1 MQAILLD
8 ISTGALVPSTNPV
21 IPENGDVR
29 TLFDKDICPR
39 GTISSTLILDPC
51 KGCPLKGLCP
61 SDDCGMHLYELDEL
75 EENYTPF
82 TDWLQDT
89 L

>member
-8 ISTGALVPSTNPV
+8 ITTGALVPSTNPV
-21 IPENGDVR
+21 IREKGDER
-29 TLFDKDICPR
+29 TLSETDICPR
-39 GTISSTLILDPC
+39 GTISSTLTQDPC
-51 KGCPLKGLCP
+51 KGCPLRGLCP
-61 SDDCGMHLYELDEL
+61 SDDCGMKLYDLDEQ
-75 EENYTPF
+75 EENNTPF

>member
-8 ISTGALVPSTNPV
+8 IFTGALVPSTNPV

-29 TLFDKDICPR
+29 TLFDNDICPR
-39 GTISSTLILDPC
+39 GTISSTLTLDPC
-51 KGCPLKGLCP
+51 KGCPLKGHCP
-61 SDDCGMHLYELDEL
+61 SDDCGMKLYDLDEQ

-82 TDWLQDT
+82 TDWLQDA

>member
-1 MQAILLD
+1 MQAILIN
-8 ISTGALVPSTNPV
+8 ISTGALVPSASPV
-21 IPENGDVR
+21 IPAQGDVR

-39 GTISSTLILDPC
+39 GTISSTLTLDPC

-61 SDDCGMHLYELDEL
+61 SDDCGMKLYDVDEP

-82 TDWLQDT
+82 TDWLHDT